1 MQPYSSIMAIVF
13 GFMSENLKGMPIEII
28 KDLTGL
34 IEEEIKKN
42 YKDTD
47 ITWIKES
54 NKSKKKLVNYM
65 QGIFELIA
73 VFLSV
78 KTQF

>member
-65 QGIFELIA
+65 QVIFELIE
-73 VFLSV
+73 VFLIV
-78 KTQF
+78 KNQF